1 MVDGKGGNC
10 KRCLK
15 WGGEGGGAGRSLIN
29 LSENILKQGVGKGKS
44 CSWGRKY

>member
-15 WGGEGGGAGRSLIN
+15 WGGEGGGGEVIN
-29 LSENILKQGVGKGKS
+29 KSFRKHLKTGGG
-44 CSWGRKY
+44 